1 MLFAFLMV
9 LDNLLQYYEEC
20 NLSVEV
26 IYKLGYKKLIN
37 VKDMSIW
44 KKVHNP
50 VYALLKTHIDPRT
63 F

>member
-37 VKDMSIW
+37 VKDMSI
-44 KKVHNP
+44 
-50 VYALLKTHIDPRT
+50 
-63 F
+63 